1 MSNYQPKVPPYNA
14 IVLLSLSNTKPSLQ
28 YLKGMLITS
37 LNSWNRENK
46 DLWLQ
51 TKQIVPRCVLA
62 SVAEK
67 EDDFLSCY
75 VLSLTSF
82 ARCFKNQQLSRYF
95 SVICHKT
102 CKMHERNSLITRLTV
117 DFSEEEWESAYLQSQ
132 DSVSALNSSKHSGGA
147 SIIEPVSYVLHP
159 EWSTKQSSCVS
170 TGAQN
175 KE

>member
-1 MSNYQPKVPPYNA
+1 MPRYKA

-28 YLKGMLITS
+28 YIKGMLITS

-51 TKQIVPRCVLA
+51 TKQIVPQCVLE
-62 SVAEK
+62 SIAEN
-67 EDDFLSCY
+67 EDEFLFRY
-75 VLSLTSF
+75 VLSLASF
-82 ARCFKNQQLSRYF
+82 SRCFKNQQLSRYF

-102 CKMHERNSLITRLTV
+102 CKMHECNSLITRLTV
-117 DFSEEEWESAYLQSQ
+117 DFPHEEWESAYLQSQ
-132 DSVSALNSSKHSGGA
+132 DSVSALKSSKHSGGA

-175 KE
+175 KK